1 MGDDWKHGR
10 GLGFGITHT
19 KERDVVGHG
28 GGFPGYFTATNVG
41 VREGVGVIVY
51 ANSLV
56 AEVYLGSTWSISDR
70 IFDWVVPAINSARDG
85 DEGEAIKPE
94 WKPLE
99 GSYHKYYMDSH
110 VMFLDG
116 QMVLM
121 NPNVPNPKQ
130 SLAFLE
136 PISGR

>member
-1 MGDDWKHGR
+1 M
-10 GLGFGITHT
+10 
-19 KERDVVGHG
+19 
-28 GGFPGYFTATNVG
+28 G

-56 AEVYLGSTWSISDR
+56 AEVYPGSTWSISDR
-70 IFDWVVPAINSARDG
+70 IFDWAVPAINSARDG

-99 GSYHKYYMDSH
+99 GSCRMYYMDSH

-116 QMVLM
+116 QSVL
-121 NPNVPNPKQ
+121 
-130 SLAFLE
+130 
-136 PISGR
+136 